1 MRDAE
6 REVPVKEQV
15 LGASDRAA
23 LQSLIPLASAIGVG
37 TMFALFFGSRKRT
50 AYALFEIFAIVAVLV
65 AAALTAATAISLL
78 HRDTAIS
85 DHELTQTAMPLVVAA
100 FLLVFV
106 TVLARL
112 RAAGDRTWSMLPI
125 GLLCVYLAAM
135 LTLRVWAATP
145 ENASLVAA
153 GLLVVGGV
161 LSFGVGLWER
171 RSARGSR
178 RGQVAAIAEKVAS
191 GYLPDCKPL
200 LLSLPEPEGASPP
213 NIQCWIKQGRTFL
226 DLDSCRRLR
235 QLTDERWDA
244 VAAAE
249 MQPPT
254 GGTMLALVEL
264 RYRVPFRRPRPEAR
278 ISTVTVPG
286 GGRDT
291 KIVAMNDDGLLD
303 ATGLGLV

>member
-1 MRDAE
+1 M
-6 REVPVKEQV
+6 KEQV

-85 DHELTQTAMPLVVAA
+85 DHELTLTAMPLVVAA

-112 RAAGDRTWSMLPI
+112 RAADDKSWSMLPI
-125 GLLCVYLAAM
+125 GLLCVYLAAT
-135 LTLRVWAATP
+135 LTLRVWAVTP
-145 ENASLVAA
+145 ENASLVAF
-153 GLLVVGGV
+153 GLLVVGGA

-171 RSARGSR
+171 RSARGKR
-178 RGQVAAIAEKVAS
+178 GGQVTAVAKKVAA
-191 GYLPDCKPL
+191 GYLPDRKPL
-200 LLSLPEPEGASPP
+200 LLSLPEAEGASPP
-213 NIQCWIKQGRTFL
+213 NLQCWVRQGQTFL
-226 DLDSCRRLR
+226 DFEGCRRLR
-235 QLTDERWDA
+235 ELVDERWDA
-244 VAAAE
+244 VGAAKS
-249 MQPPT
+249 QPPA
-254 GGTMLALVEL
+254 GGTILALVEL
-264 RYRVPFRRPRPEAR
+264 RYRVPFRRPRPEVR

-286 GGRDT
+286 GGRNT
-291 KIVAMNDDGLLD
+291 KRVPINDADFFD
-303 ATGLGLV
+303 VSGLGLL

>member
-1 MRDAE
+1 M
-6 REVPVKEQV
+6 KEQV

-37 TMFALFFGSRKRT
+37 TLFALFFGSRKRT

-85 DHELTQTAMPLVVAA
+85 GRELTQTSMPLVVAA

-112 RAAGDRTWSMLPI
+112 RAAGDKSWSMLPI
-125 GLLCVYLAAM
+125 GLLCMYLAAV

-145 ENASLVAA
+145 DNASLVAA
-153 GLLVVGGV
+153 GLLTVGAL
-161 LSFGVGLWER
+161 LSFGVGLWEQ

-178 RGQVAAIAEKVAS
+178 RGQVTAIAKKVSS
-191 GYLPDCKPL
+191 GYLSDHKPL
-200 LLSLPEPEGASPP
+200 LLSLPETEGTSPLRL
-213 NIQCWIKQGRTFL
+213 QCWVRQGRTFL
-226 DLDSCRRLR
+226 DLNGCRRLR
-235 QLTDERWDA
+235 ELTDESWDA
-244 VAAAE
+244 LAE
-249 MQPPT
+249 NRAQPPA
-254 GGTMLALVEL
+254 GGTILASVEL

-278 ISTVTVPG
+278 FSTVKVPG
-286 GGRDT
+286 GARNDEP
-291 KIVAMNDDGLLD
+291 VEMNEDGLID
-303 ATGLGLV
+303 VTHLGLL

>member
-1 MRDAE
+1 M
-6 REVPVKEQV
+6 KEHV

-100 FLLVFV
+100 FLLVFI

-112 RAAGDRTWSMLPI
+112 RTAGDRSWSMLPV

-161 LSFGVGLWER
+161 LSFGAGLWER
-171 RSARGSR
+171 RSARGTR
-178 RGQVAAIAEKVAS
+178 GGQVTAVAEKVAS
-191 GYLPDCKPL
+191 GYLPDRKPL
-200 LLSLPEPEGASPP
+200 LLSLPEAEGESPP
-213 NIQCWIKQGRTFL
+213 NLQCWVRQGRTFL
-226 DLDSCRRLR
+226 DLEGCRRLR
-235 QLTDERWDA
+235 GLVDERWDA
-244 VAAAE
+244 VTAAE
-249 MQPPT
+249 TQPPA
-254 GGTMLALVEL
+254 GGTILALVEL
-264 RYRVPFRRPRPEAR
+264 RYRVPFRRSRPEAR

-286 GGRDT
+286 GSRNT
-291 KIVAMNDDGLLD
+291 KHVSTNDDGLVD
-303 ATGLGLV
+303 VSGLGLL

>member
-1 MRDAE
+1 M
-6 REVPVKEQV
+6 KEHV
-15 LGASDRAA
+15 LADSDRAA
-23 LQSLIPLASAIGVG
+23 LQSLVPLASAIGVG
-37 TMFALFFGSRKRT
+37 TIFVLFFGSRKRT

-85 DHELTQTAMPLVVAA
+85 DRELTLTAMPLVVAA

-125 GLLCVYLAAM
+125 GLLCVYVAAM
-135 LTLRVWAATP
+135 LTLRVWTTTP

-153 GLLVVGGV
+153 VLLGVGGV
-161 LSFGVGLWER
+161 LSFAVALWER

-191 GYLPDCKPL
+191 GYLPDRKPL
-200 LLSLPEPEGASPP
+200 LLSLPGAEETPP
-213 NIQCWIKQGRTFL
+213 PTLQCWVKQGRTFL
-226 DLDSCRRLR
+226 DPDGCRRLR
-235 QLTDERWDA
+235 ELADKSWDA
-244 VAAAE
+244 VAAGK
-249 MQPPT
+249 MLPPA
-254 GGTMLALVEL
+254 GGTILALVEL
-264 RYRVPFRRPRPEAR
+264 RYRVPFRRPRSEAR

-286 GGRDT
+286 GDQNTRSVST
-291 KIVAMNDDGLLD
+291 NDDGLVD
-303 ATGLGLV
+303 VTGVGLV